1 MNLKA
6 QKNYQNLKGK
16 LNNMSEK
23 IADWLIEQKAISTG
37 ERELYAYAVY
47 CLFSLLYPIAFAS
60 VIGAFL
66 GMPIEAVVMIMSF
79 IAVRKFSGGYHA
91 DSFYKC
97 LIISSIVIMTMLQI
111 SNYINNNLL
120 FNVIYIASSI
130 LLMIFSPID
139 SANKRLDNDDKRFC
153 KKITILIVVVLFII
167 VELQWIAG
175 YRYYTKFI
183 ESGVMLAE
191 ILQLLAIFN
200 LKYDRK

>member
-1 MNLKA
+1 
-6 QKNYQNLKGK
+6 
-16 LNNMSEK
+16 MSEK
-23 IADWLIEQKAISTG
+23 IADWLIEQKAISNWQNVK
-37 ERELYAYAVY
+37 LYAYAVH

-130 LLMIFSPID
+130 LLMI
-139 SANKRLDNDDKRFC
+139 L
-153 KKITILIVVVLFII
+153 V
-167 VELQWIAG
+167 Q
-175 YRYYTKFI
+175 
-183 ESGVMLAE
+183 
-191 ILQLLAIFN
+191 
-200 LKYDRK
+200 

>member
-37 ERELYAYAVY
+37 ERELYAYAVH

-66 GMPIEAVVMIMSF
+66 GMIMSF